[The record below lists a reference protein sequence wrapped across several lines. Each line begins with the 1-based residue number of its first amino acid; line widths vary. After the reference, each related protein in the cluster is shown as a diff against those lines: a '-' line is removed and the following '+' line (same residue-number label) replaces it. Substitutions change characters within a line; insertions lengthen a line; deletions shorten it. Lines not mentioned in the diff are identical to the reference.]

1 MRAELLQMAADLAR
15 KGEPFVLAVVVR
27 REPYSSAHQ
36 GDMAVITADGG
47 YHGWLGGNCTRP
59 TVKREARRALA
70 DGQPRLVSLSP
81 EPGREDRPGV
91 TALPMTCH
99 SGGSVDVYLEPILPV
114 PRLLVFGPSPAA
126 RALAALG
133 HAMGDLVDVVDPGG
147 EGAGSPGADRI
158 LPGPS
163 APELA
168 ALAAG
173 AENLFAVVA
182 TMGESDEDSVAA
194 ALALEP
200 AYLGVVASRKRFALV
215 RETLVARGIPGA
227 RLDRVRNPA
236 GLDLGAR
243 LPEEVAL
250 SILAEIVQ
258 VRRSRLAE
266 LAREAAVAAP
276 PPAEAE
282 ALDPVCGMTVVV
294 ATARARAEHQ
304 GRAYFFC
311 NPRCREK
318 FLREPERYLAGVAS
332 APPGSGSLTGER

>member
-15 KGEPFVLAVVVR
+15 KGEPFVVAVVVR
-27 REPYSSAHQ
+27 REPYSSAHP

-47 YHGWLGGNCTRP
+47 YHGWLGGNCTQP
-59 TVKREARRALA
+59 TVKREARKALA

-81 EPGREDRPGV
+81 EPDRDARPGV
-91 TALPMTCH
+91 TAVAMTCH

-133 HAMGDLVDVVDPGG
+133 HAMGYLVDVVDPSGDR
-147 EGAGSPGADRI
+147 AAFPGADRVV
-158 LPGPS
+158 PSAS
-163 APELA
+163 APEAL

-173 AENLFAVVA
+173 AESLFVVVA
-182 TMGESDEDSVAA
+182 TMGEADEDSVAA
-194 ALALEP
+194 ALVLEP

-215 RETLVARGIPGA
+215 RQTLLSRGIPA
-227 RLDRVRNPA
+227 QRLDRIRNPA
-236 GLDLGAR
+236 GLDIAAR

-258 VRRSRLAE
+258 LRRTRLAQ
-266 LAREAAVAAP
+266 LAEEAAVLAAP
-276 PPAEAE
+276 GPEEEAI
-282 ALDPVCGMTVVV
+282 DPVCGMTVVI
-294 ATARARAEHQ
+294 ATAKAHAQHE
-304 GRAYFFC
+304 GRAYHFC

-318 FLREPERYLAGVAS
+318 FVADPGRYLGALSGVGTSVGAD
-332 APPGSGSLTGER
+332 AR

>member
-15 KGEPFVLAVVVR
+15 RGEPFVLAVVVR
-27 REPYSSAHQ
+27 RESYSSAHQ

-47 YHGWLGGNCTRP
+47 YHGWLGGNCTQP
-59 TVKREARRALA
+59 TVQREARRALA

-81 EPGREDRPGV
+81 EPGRHARPGV

-133 HAMGDLVDVVDPGG
+133 HDLGYLVDVVDPTGDR
-147 EGAGSPGADRI
+147 AAFPSADRI
-158 LPGPS
+158 LEGPS
-163 APELA
+163 APEIG

-215 RETLVARGIPGA
+215 RETLLSRGIPGE

-258 VRRSRLAE
+258 VRRAHLAE
-266 LAREAAVAAP
+266 LAREAAAAAAP
-276 PPAEAE
+276 PAQAEAT
-282 ALDPVCGMTVVV
+282 DPVCGMTVVI
-294 ATARARAEHQ
+294 ATARHRTEHE

-318 FLREPERYLAGVAS
+318 FLAAPDRYLAS
-332 APPGSGSLTGER
+332 ELSGSDAGFTGRE

>member
-15 KGEPFVLAVVVR
+15 RGEPFVLAVVVR
-27 REPYSSAHQ
+27 RESYSSAHQ

-47 YHGWLGGNCTRP
+47 YHGWLGGNCTQP

-81 EPGREDRPGV
+81 EPGRNARPGV

-133 HAMGDLVDVVDPGG
+133 HGMGYLVDVVDPTGDRV
-147 EGAGSPGADRI
+147 AFPSADRI
-158 LPGPS
+158 LSSPS
-163 APELA
+163 APEVG
-168 ALAAG
+168 ALGAG

-182 TMGESDEDSVAA
+182 TMGENDEDSVAA

-200 AYLGVVASRKRFALV
+200 AYLGVVASRKRFGLIRESLV
-215 RETLVARGIPGA
+215 GRGIPGE
-227 RLDRVRNPA
+227 RLDRIKNPA

-250 SILAEIVQ
+250 SILAEMVQ

-266 LAREAAVAAP
+266 LADEAAAVAAP
-276 PPAEAE
+276 TAQGEAI
-282 ALDPVCGMTVVV
+282 DPVCGMTVVT
-294 ATARARAEHQ
+294 ASARARAEHA

-318 FLREPERYLAGVAS
+318 FLAAPERYLAGEA
-332 APPGSGSLTGER
+332 AGGGR